1 MAKGRELSSARTSF
15 LTHQGSGVGAG
26 DLDEGRRSHK
36 VSRLQFARW
45 RDLSLSLSPSRS
57 LFVNSPALSLSLCP
71 LFHPPSLSLSLLFR
85 SLSPLSIYLSRVHE
99 RLGPRA

>member
-1 MAKGRELSSARTSF
+1 MTKGRELSSARTRV
-15 LTHQGSGVGAG
+15 LTRQGSGVGAG

-45 RDLSLSLSPSRS
+45 FDLSLFLLAPLGLFLLTLSLSLSLP
-57 LFVNSPALSLSLCP
+57 P
-71 LFHPPSLSLSLLFR
+71 L
-85 SLSPLSIYLSRVHE
+85 IYLSRVHE